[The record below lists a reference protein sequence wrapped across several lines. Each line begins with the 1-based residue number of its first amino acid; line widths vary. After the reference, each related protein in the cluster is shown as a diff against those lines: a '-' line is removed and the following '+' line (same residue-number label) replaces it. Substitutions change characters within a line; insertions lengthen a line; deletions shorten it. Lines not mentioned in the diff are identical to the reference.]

1 MEKEKE
7 GKLGKW
13 LYSTTPLGFLWRE
26 IMIDYESKEDMMI
39 EETKVRIERYAR
51 ERLLKL

>member
-1 MEKEKE
+1 MEIGKD

-13 LYSTTPLGFLWRE
+13 LYSTTPLSFLWRK

-39 EETKVRIERYAR
+39 ENTKVRIERYAR